1 MGWRL
6 GGRRDGRREVLISW
20 PIRRE
25 EFLTEVAD
33 RSALRPQTVTR
44 SNAKPHFL
52 NLCNLWLKVLLLFSP
67 SPLEIVAKSPAG
79 AEVAMGNLKNLRR
92 DRPGI
97 VVIEAV
103 NQGGKGLDVR
113 GQAGE
118 KVNRLAIG
126 HRKIAVRS
134 EQIRIVI

>member
-79 AEVAMGNLKNLRR
+79 AEVAVGNLKNLRG

-103 NQGGKGLDVR
+103 
-113 GQAGE
+113 
-118 KVNRLAIG
+118 
-126 HRKIAVRS
+126 H
-134 EQIRIVI
+134 

>member
-52 NLCNLWLKVLLLFSP
+52 NLCNLWLKFFSFLSSQIAYQVP
-67 SPLEIVAKSPAG
+67 VFG
-79 AEVAMGNLKNLRR
+79 EVA
-92 DRPGI
+92 D
-97 VVIEAV
+97 
-103 NQGGKGLDVR
+103 
-113 GQAGE
+113 AGPE
-118 KVNRLAIG
+118 SQRNG
-126 HRKIAVRS
+126 
-134 EQIRIVI
+134 